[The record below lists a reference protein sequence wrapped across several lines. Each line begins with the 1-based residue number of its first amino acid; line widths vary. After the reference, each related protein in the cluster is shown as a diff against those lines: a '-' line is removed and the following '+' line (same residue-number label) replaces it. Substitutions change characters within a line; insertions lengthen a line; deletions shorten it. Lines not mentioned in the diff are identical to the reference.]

1 MAEEEFVGVFAV
13 HDFEGV
19 EDLAVG
25 GAFPDGED
33 HGFAEPAFG
42 AVFGKD
48 PEAAVNFHGPL
59 GSVYGEFG
67 GPVFGEVGDE
77 AEEMVAIGVGRALH
91 PDFVEEMDRFPG

>member
-1 MAEEEFVGVFAV
+1 MVDFGFEGLEICGGGELGEVREEEFVSVFAV

-42 AVFGKD
+42 AVFGENA
-48 PEAAVNFHGPL
+48 EAAMDLHGPL
-59 GSVYGEFG
+59 GGVDGKFG
-67 GPVFGEVGDE
+67 GPVFGEVSDE
-77 AEEMVAIGVGRALH
+77 AEEMVAI
-91 PDFVEEMDRFPG
+91 